1 MYNMTLPLS
10 LFKIHNVFH
19 VLLLRKYVFDPSHII
34 KLELI
39 KILGDLTNEELIVQI
54 LNVINCWETPYYSI
68 PKPWIIRV
76 HEILSY
82 ASLDLSTTET

>member
-1 MYNMTLPLS
+1 MTLPLS

-54 LNVINCWETPYYSI
+54 LNVINC
-68 PKPWIIRV
+68 
-76 HEILSY
+76 
-82 ASLDLSTTET
+82 